1 MLRPRVIP
9 VLLLNDNGLVKTFRF
24 SKPKYVGDPINAVRI
39 FNDKGTDELVFLD
52 ISASNQ
58 KRKPDFGLIGEI
70 CSEAFMPFAYGG
82 GINTMNDIEELFKL
96 GIEKV
101 ILNTCFY
108 SNPELVRQ
116 AASVFGSQSI
126 IVSIDYRKNI
136 FGRSNVYI
144 SCGKIK
150 TKYEPVDYAKKAED
164 YGSGEIMLNCI
175 DRDGAMKGYDI
186 EEVKKVSDSLEIPVV
201 ACGGAGSLEDMRN
214 VLTYGHASAAAAGS
228 MFVFTGPHKAVL
240 ISYPTEN
247 EIENL
252 I

>member
-9 VLLLNDNGLVKTFRF
+9 VLLLNNNGLVKTFRF
-24 SKPKYVGDPINAVRI
+24 SNPKYVGDPINAVRI

-52 ISASNQ
+52 ISATIQ
-58 KRKPDFGLIGEI
+58 KRKPDFALIREI

-82 GINTMNDIEELFKL
+82 GIYTMNDIEELFKL

-101 ILNTCFY
+101 IINTAFY
-108 SNPELVRQ
+108 SNPELVKQ
-116 AASVFGSQSI
+116 ASCVFGSQSI
-126 IVSIDYRKNI
+126 IVSIDYRKDMV
-136 FGRSNVYI
+136 GRNYVYI
-144 SCGKIK
+144 CCGKIK
-150 TKYEPVDYAKKAED
+150 TRIKPIEYAKKAED
-164 YGSGEIMLNCI
+164 YGSGEIILNCI

-201 ACGGAGSLEDMRN
+201 ACGGAGSLEDIRK
-214 VLTYGHASAAAAGS
+214 VLTVGHASAAAAGS

-247 EIENL
+247 EIEN
-252 I
+252 II